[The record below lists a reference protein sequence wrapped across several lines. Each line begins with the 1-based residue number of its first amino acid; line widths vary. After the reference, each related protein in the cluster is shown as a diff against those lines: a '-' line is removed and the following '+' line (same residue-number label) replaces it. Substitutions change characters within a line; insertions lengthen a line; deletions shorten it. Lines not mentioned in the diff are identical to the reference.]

1 MLVMS
6 LESILT
12 GEHGDRVTDGHI
24 DQVTGEHDCLHT
36 GEHVRR
42 VNS

>member
-6 LESILT
+6 LESMLT
-12 GEHGDRVTDGHI
+12 GEHGDRVTGGHI
-24 DQVTGEHDCLHT
+24 DQVTGEHDCRHT
-36 GEHVRR
+36 GEHVRG